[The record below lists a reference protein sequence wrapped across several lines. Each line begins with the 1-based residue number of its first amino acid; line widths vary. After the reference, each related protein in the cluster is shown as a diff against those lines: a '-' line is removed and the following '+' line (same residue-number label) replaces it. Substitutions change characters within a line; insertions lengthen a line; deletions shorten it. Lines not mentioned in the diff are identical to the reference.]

1 MARVKLH
8 LLQVAVAVALLG
20 LWELAAK
27 AGWVSEL
34 FVSDPITV
42 ARTTWDLLGD
52 GSTYGDLWV
61 TTREILI
68 GMVIGVVAGVV
79 CGILL
84 GLKPYAYRVVSPI
97 IGTLYTLPRLA
108 LLPLFVLWFG
118 LGQGS
123 KIALVVSLVFFSMLL
138 NTYSGVREIDPR
150 LRDAVRLM
158 GGGRGAVVK
167 EVLIP
172 ATLPW
177 ILAGLR
183 VSLVFAVTGAVI
195 GEMMAGQSGLGYLIT
210 ARGQLFDTK
219 GLLALLVIVA
229 ALAIVLNALITMA
242 ENRLTFWKKSQTR
255 DVIRRRGRAGRAPVV
270 AGLDLAA
277 PDPAE
282 TPAAAE
288 STVDGG
294 VRGGAR

>member
-42 ARTTWDLLGD
+42 AKTTWDLLGD

-68 GMVIGVVAGVV
+68 GMVIGVAAGVT

-255 DVIRRRGRAGRAPVV
+255 DVIRRRRRTGREPVV
-270 AGLDLAA
+270 AGLDLSA

-282 TPAAAE
+282 TLAAAE
-288 STVDGG
+288 STVDGR